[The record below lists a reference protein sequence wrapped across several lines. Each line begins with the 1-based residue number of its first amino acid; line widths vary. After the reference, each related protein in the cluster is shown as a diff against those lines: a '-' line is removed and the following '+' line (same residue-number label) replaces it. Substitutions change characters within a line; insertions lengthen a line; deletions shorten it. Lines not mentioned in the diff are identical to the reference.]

1 MKRIMVL
8 LGILAAAASAQA
20 ISLAWDM
27 NQLSGVAT
35 SNGGMLYDFSSEWNR
50 TGTFA
55 LKVTFTMASVTDT
68 TAVAIGPKA
77 SFPAAYGGT
86 DKTGWRSTPNV
97 SVRKPGEEGMS
108 RLAVYNG
115 NTAGGV
121 YEVDPVS
128 GSVTLVMAVEW
139 TTGNL
144 ANVSFYAD
152 GKLLVK
158 LENANFPD
166 YVDSLYIGK
175 DVLLGGAELYVGNMT
190 DEERRQ
196 LSSTPVPE
204 PAVLALLAFGVAG
217 LLLRRRAA

>member
-97 SVRKPGEEGMS
+97 SVRTPGEEGMS

-121 YEVDPVS
+121 
-128 GSVTLVMAVEW
+128 
-139 TTGNL
+139 
-144 ANVSFYAD
+144 
-152 GKLLVK
+152 
-158 LENANFPD
+158 
-166 YVDSLYIGK
+166 
-175 DVLLGGAELYVGNMT
+175 
-190 DEERRQ
+190 
-196 LSSTPVPE
+196 
-204 PAVLALLAFGVAG
+204 
-217 LLLRRRAA
+217 

>member
-35 SNGGMLYDFSSEWNR
+35 SNGCMLYDFSSEWNR

-190 DEERRQ
+190 DEDRRQ

-217 LLLRRRAA
+217 LILRRRAA

>member
-35 SNGGMLYDFSSEWNR
+35 SNGCMLYDFSSEWNR

-204 PAVLALLAFGVAG
+204 PAVLAMLAFGVAG
-217 LLLRRRAA
+217 LILRRRAA

>member
-1 MKRIMVL
+1 M
-8 LGILAAAASAQA
+8 
-20 ISLAWDM
+20 
-27 NQLSGVAT
+27 
-35 SNGGMLYDFSSEWNR
+35 
-50 TGTFA
+50 
-55 LKVTFTMASVTDT
+55 
-68 TAVAIGPKA
+68 
-77 SFPAAYGGT
+77 
-86 DKTGWRSTPNV
+86 
-97 SVRKPGEEGMS
+97 
-108 RLAVYNG
+108 
-115 NTAGGV
+115 
-121 YEVDPVS
+121 S